1 MKRHFEY
8 YTQPEGATLKDR
20 SRFWTW
26 YMRGLHGDMDTRYE
40 GDRRLARER
49 AAALGPKTS
58 TENGFNFRP
67 LASNTY
73 GYHPKGVSHLSK
85 PAAAPETTVD
95 LDNPRKDWSTP
106 LKNLDD
112 LMLMRDNEPP
122 CDSARR
128 RPLPSSAAL
137 RRQALDD
144 ELDGLLRRFRMW
156 PRRGVANR
164 LWRPHLF
171 LDDDALLPPSVL
183 INDPWWHKYPEL
195 RPLDLATSW
204 SAGPPALR
212 NSYLSPVKRTYLWRS
227 AHPLRPYG
235 YRTSD

>member
-144 ELDGLLRRFRMW
+144 ELDGLLTS
-156 PRRGVANR
+156 
-164 LWRPHLF
+164 
-171 LDDDALLPPSVL
+171 DAS
-183 INDPWWHKYPEL
+183 EL
-195 RPLDLATSW
+195 RIPLPNDVREAQQSLDRLRRIVGFVKPYDSQAQR
-204 SAGPPALR
+204 ALH
-212 NSYLSPVKRTYLWRS
+212 SLDMTLMKASRTTHKTTRFQ
-227 AHPLRPYG
+227 
-235 YRTSD
+235 